1 MRKQSDMT
9 ISGKVILI
17 TGATTGIGSAI
28 AKTCSAR
35 GAFVL
40 ITGRNGERGA
50 QVCEDI
56 ARAGGTAHFHR
67 SDVTDVGSGEAA
79 VEAATA
85 HFGRLDGLVNNA
97 GILVQGDAL
106 TCTDDD
112 WDRVMSTNATAVFR
126 HARAAV
132 RQMKQQNSG
141 GAIVNV
147 ASDWGLVGAEHAV
160 AYAASKGAV
169 VQLTRSMALDHARDG
184 IRINAVCPGDTDTA
198 MLVAMG
204 TDRAERQQTIAQLAA
219 SLPLGRV
226 GTPADTAAA
235 VAFLLSDDSSFI
247 TGACLPVDG
256 GNTAR

>member
-1 MRKQSDMT
+1 MT

-17 TGATTGIGSAI
+17 TGATAGIGAAI
-28 AKTCSAR
+28 AKTCALR
-35 GAFVL
+35 GAHVL
-40 ITGRNGERGA
+40 ITGRNAERGA

-56 ARAGGTAHFHR
+56 LKASGSVHFHR
-67 SDVTDVGSGEAA
+67 SDVTEVGSGEDA
-79 VEAATA
+79 VEAAVA
-85 HFGRLDGLVNNA
+85 QFGRLDGLVNNA
-97 GILVQGDAL
+97 GILVHGDAL
-106 TCTDDD
+106 SCRDDD

-132 RQMKQQNSG
+132 RQMKRQSSG

-147 ASDWGLVGAEHAV
+147 ASDWGLVGAENAV

-198 MLVAMG
+198 MLAMG
-204 TDRAERQQTIAQLAA
+204 TGPAERQQALAKLAA
-219 SLPLGRV
+219 GIPLGRV
-226 GTPADTAAA
+226 GTPADVAAA
-235 VAFLLSDDSSFI
+235 VVFLLSDDSSFI

>member
-1 MRKQSDMT
+1 MT
-9 ISGKVILI
+9 IKSKVILI
-17 TGATTGIGSAI
+17 TGATTGIGAAI
-28 AKTCSAR
+28 AKTCSQRDAY
-35 GAFVL
+35 VL
-40 ITGRNGERGA
+40 ITGRNNERGV

-56 ARAGGTAHFHR
+56 VKAGGTAYFHR
-67 SDVTDVGSGEAA
+67 SDVTDAFAGEAA
-79 VEAATA
+79 VEAAVA
-85 HFGRLDGLVNNA
+85 NFGRLDGLVNNA
-97 GILVQGDAL
+97 GILIQGDAL
-106 TCTDDD
+106 TCSDDD

-132 RQMKQQNSG
+132 RQMKLQSSG

-147 ASDWGLVGAEHAV
+147 ASDWGLVGAETAV

-198 MLVAMG
+198 MLAIGINAV
-204 TDRAERQQTIAQLAA
+204 ERQQTLAQLGAG
-219 SLPLGRV
+219 LPLGRV
-226 GTPADTAAA
+226 GTPSDVAAA

>member
-1 MRKQSDMT
+1 
-9 ISGKVILI
+9 L
-17 TGATTGIGSAI
+17 
-28 AKTCSAR
+28 TCS
-35 GAFVL
+35 
-40 ITGRNGERGA
+40 
-50 QVCEDI
+50 
-56 ARAGGTAHFHR
+56 
-67 SDVTDVGSGEAA
+67 
-79 VEAATA
+79 
-85 HFGRLDGLVNNA
+85 
-97 GILVQGDAL
+97 
-106 TCTDDD
+106 DDD

-132 RQMKQQNSG
+132 RQMKRQSSG

-147 ASDWGLVGAEHAV
+147 ASDWGLVGAENAV

-198 MLVAMG
+198 MLAMG
-204 TDRAERQQTIAQLAA
+204 TDGAERHDALAQLAA
-219 SLPLGRV
+219 GLPLGRV
-226 GTPADTAAA
+226 GTPSDVAAA

>member
-1 MRKQSDMT
+1 MT
-9 ISGKVILI
+9 INCKVILI
-17 TGATTGIGSAI
+17 TGATAGIGSAI

-35 GAFVL
+35 GAYVL
-40 ITGRNGERGA
+40 ITGRNDERGV

-56 ARAGGTAHFHR
+56 VKAGGTAYFHR
-67 SDVTDVGSGEAA
+67 SDVTDAFAGEAA
-79 VEAATA
+79 VEAAVA
-85 HFGRLDGLVNNA
+85 NFGRLDGLVNNA
-97 GILVQGDAL
+97 GILIQGDAL
-106 TCTDDD
+106 TCSDDD

-132 RQMKQQNSG
+132 RQMKLQSSG

-147 ASDWGLVGAEHAV
+147 ASDWGLVGAENAV

-198 MLVAMG
+198 MLAMG
-204 TDRAERQQTIAQLAA
+204 TDAVERQQTLAQLGAG
-219 SLPLGRV
+219 LPLGRV
-226 GTPADTAAA
+226 GTPSDVAAA
-235 VAFLLSDDSSFI
+235 VAFLLSDNLSFI